1 METEHYLDQA
11 ATTKPSDAALL
22 ALNKAAWGNPS
33 SAHGIGRKAAGELKD
48 ARIAVGK
55 TFGLSRLSK
64 DRIFFTSCGTES
76 NNIALLGTAAAKKR
90 DPARPGTILISAGEH
105 PSVENPAR
113 VLEKQG
119 YRVVRIPTTGGA
131 LDLGFLE
138 EALGSADSPVIFAGF
153 MLANNETGAVYD
165 VKSAAALVKRSFP
178 DATVHCDA
186 VQAYLKRKFTP
197 LSLGVDTMTVSAH
210 KIHAVRG
217 AGALYVSENVIRRK
231 NLVPVMPGGGQEEG
245 FRSGTENLP
254 AIASFAAAAEEG
266 FARLAENEAKVRAL
280 RERLDCGLADLGL
293 EINRPAGE
301 FLPGLASIRLPGI
314 RSETMLNYLS
324 GRGVY
329 VSAGSACSAAA
340 KKKSEALLAFGLS
353 ENEADSVIRASFD
366 ATNGEDDIDAL
377 LEGLKDGIAS
387 LQRKK

>member
-76 NNIALLGTAAAKKR
+76 NNIALLGTAASKKR

-119 YRVVRIPTTGGA
+119 YRILRIPTAGGT

-153 MLANNETGAVYD
+153 MLA
-165 VKSAAALVKRSFP
+165 
-178 DATVHCDA
+178 
-186 VQAYLKRKFTP
+186 
-197 LSLGVDTMTVSAH
+197 
-210 KIHAVRG
+210 
-217 AGALYVSENVIRRK
+217 
-231 NLVPVMPGGGQEEG
+231 
-245 FRSGTENLP
+245 
-254 AIASFAAAAEEG
+254 
-266 FARLAENEAKVRAL
+266 
-280 RERLDCGLADLGL
+280 
-293 EINRPAGE
+293 
-301 FLPGLASIRLPGI
+301 
-314 RSETMLNYLS
+314 
-324 GRGVY
+324 
-329 VSAGSACSAAA
+329 
-340 KKKSEALLAFGLS
+340 
-353 ENEADSVIRASFD
+353 
-366 ATNGEDDIDAL
+366 
-377 LEGLKDGIAS
+377 
-387 LQRKK
+387 